1 MENFLEYLIWI
12 VLAIYLGMAIFSAW
26 RALRGENGLVRLTGL
41 DLTSTLTISVLVI
54 VAIITGSKIYIDIA
68 IAAAALGYLSTVALA
83 KYISDQKVF

>member
-1 MENFLEYLIWI
+1 MENFLESLIWV
-12 VLAIYLGMAIFSAW
+12 VLAIYLGMAILSAW

>member
-1 MENFLEYLIWI
+1 MEKFLESLIWV
-12 VLAIYLGMAIFSAW
+12 VLAIYLGMAILSAW

>member
-12 VLAIYLGMAIFSAW
+12 VLTVYLVMAIFSAW

>member
-1 MENFLEYLIWI
+1 MENFLKSLIWV
-12 VLAIYLGMAIFSAW
+12 VLAIYLGMAILSAW

>member
-1 MENFLEYLIWI
+1 MENFLESLIWV

>member
-1 MENFLEYLIWI
+1 MENFLKSLIWV

>member
-12 VLAIYLGMAIFSAW
+12 VLTVYLGMAIFSAW

>member
-1 MENFLEYLIWI
+1 MEIFLESLIWV

>member
-1 MENFLEYLIWI
+1 MEKFLESLIWV

>member
-1 MENFLEYLIWI
+1 MENFLESLIWI
-12 VLAIYLGMAIFSAW
+12 VLAVYLGMAIFSAW